1 MRRMIAAGP
10 PAKRPPHRVLGGVS
24 GAVSSAVGVV
34 GLLIVAAIFFTA
46 STFGSAA
53 RADDSD
59 KMKLGEFIPA
69 ASPQP
74 APELAFTD
82 LAGKPLALADF
93 KGKFVLLNL
102 WATWCQPC
110 LKEMPSLAALQ
121 AKLGPALTVVAL
133 SEDRGGADV
142 VEPFIAKLGLDRLPI
157 YLDPKSAAIRAL
169 GARGL
174 PTSVLIDADGQILG
188 KVEGGADWDSDALRE
203 TVAKLLPPAK
213 PG

>member
-1 MRRMIAAGP
+1 MKFCRM
-10 PAKRPPHRVLGGVS
+10 
-24 GAVSSAVGVV
+24 
-34 GLLIVAAIFFTA
+34 IVAALVLVA
-46 STFGSAA
+46 SVAA
-53 RADDSD
+53 APAIRADEPD
-59 KMKLGEFIPA
+59 KLKIGEFILA